1 MTIWKRVKHLWT
13 LLTTAEV
20 FDDRG
25 SLGRR
30 TTVRRAPRGSREQAT
45 TGRPGS
51 FGIPASSVSARISA
65 QGAR

>member
-30 TTVRRAPRGSREQAT
+30 TTVRRAPRG
-45 TGRPGS
+45 
-51 FGIPASSVSARISA
+51 
-65 QGAR
+65 